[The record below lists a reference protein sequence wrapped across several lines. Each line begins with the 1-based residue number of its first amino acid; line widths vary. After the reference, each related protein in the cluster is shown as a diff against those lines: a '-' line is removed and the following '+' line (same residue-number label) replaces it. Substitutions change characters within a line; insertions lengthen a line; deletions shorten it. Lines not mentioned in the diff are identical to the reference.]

1 MREEVSTKTNM
12 MNMEEGKDENEDQ
25 HDEEN
30 KMNIQ
35 EGRVRMKKKR

>member
-12 MNMEEGKDENEDQ
+12 MNMEEVKDENEDQ